1 MISLKG
7 LLNSLRSG
15 HQKQSEDSAIDSAT
29 PYIYRPDVPHIDFAT
44 GVKHFKSSGRA
55 VVEHGVEN
63 TRPKVVANVI
73 ELGKQ
78 IGIEFSEFSI
88 NVPLYNQYFN
98 QAEYAK
104 RYAEYYRGNQPEKTL
119 EHFICYS
126 LLEMNS
132 DDIFVDLAS
141 EHSPVPEIFGRLSGA
156 TTYSQDIMYPAGIEG
171 NRIGGDAC
179 AMPVSDGFMTKAA
192 LTCSLEHFEQDG
204 DTRLFQELARV
215 LKRGGKIC
223 VVPFY
228 VFDREAVQTDPTVS
242 VPANVSF
249 DPDATIYCAPG
260 WGNRHGRFYSPQS
273 FMQRI
278 IRPVQNQ
285 FKFEFFYLKNAA
297 EVDPSVYA
305 RFAFTATRL

>member
-7 LLNSLRSG
+7 LLNSVRSFNR
-15 HQKQSEDSAIDSAT
+15 KQSEESVT
-29 PYIYRPDVPHIDFAT
+29 PYIYRPDVPQIDFAA
-44 GVKHFKSSGRA
+44 GVEQLRRSGRS

-63 TRPKVVANVI
+63 TRPEVVANVI

-78 IGIEFSEFSI
+78 IGIEFTEFAI
-88 NVPLYNQYFN
+88 DVNLYKQYFD

-104 RYAEYYRGNQPEKTL
+104 RYPQYYRGNQPEKTL
-119 EHFICYS
+119 EHYICYS
-126 LLEMNS
+126 LLGLSS

-141 EHSPVPEIFGRLSGA
+141 EHSPVPEIFRRLSDA
-156 TTYSQDIMYPAGIEG
+156 KTYSQDIMYPAGIEG
-171 NRIGGDAC
+171 DRIGGDAC
-179 AMPVSDGFMTKAA
+179 AMPVSDRFMTKAA
-192 LTCSLEHFEQDG
+192 LTCSLEHFEQDA

-215 LKRGGKIC
+215 LKPGGKVC

-242 VPANVSF
+242 VPASVPF
-249 DPDATIYCAPG
+249 DATATIYCAPG
-260 WGNRHGRFYSPQS
+260 WGNRHGRFYSPNS

-285 FKFEFFYLKNAA
+285 FKFEFFYLKNAG
-297 EVDPSVYA
+297 EIDSSIYA

>member
-1 MISLKG
+1 MMSLKG
-7 LLNSLRSG
+7 LLNSIRSVNR
-15 HQKQSEDSAIDSAT
+15 KQPEESAT
-29 PYIYRPDVPHIDFAT
+29 PYIYRPDVPQIDFAA
-44 GVKHFKSSGRA
+44 GVEYLRRSGRSVA
-55 VVEHGVEN
+55 EREVEN
-63 TRPKVVANVI
+63 TRPEVVAKVI
-73 ELGKQ
+73 KLGKK
-78 IGIEFSEFSI
+78 IGIEFREFTIDI
-88 NVPLYNQYFN
+88 NLYKQYFD

-104 RYAEYYRGNQPEKTL
+104 RYAEYYRGNQLEKTL
-119 EHFICYS
+119 EHYICYS
-126 LLEMNS
+126 LLDLDPS
-132 DDIFVDLAS
+132 DIFVDLAS
-141 EHSPVPEIFGRLSGA
+141 EYSPTSEIFGRLSGA

-192 LTCSLEHFEQDG
+192 LTCSLEHFEQDA

-215 LKRGGKIC
+215 LKPNGRVC

-228 VFDREAVQTDPTVS
+228 IFDQEAVKTDPTVS
-242 VPANVSF
+242 VPANVPF
-249 DPDATIYCAPG
+249 DPAATIYCVSG

-285 FKFEFFYLKNAA
+285 FRFEFFHLKNAN
-297 EVDPSVYA
+297 EIDSSVYA

>member
-7 LLNSLRSG
+7 LLNSFRSSSR
-15 HQKQSEDSAIDSAT
+15 KQSEESAT
-29 PYIYRPDVPHIDFAT
+29 SYIYRPDVPQIDFAA
-44 GVKHFKSSGRA
+44 GVEHLRRSGRS

-63 TRPKVVANVI
+63 TRPEAVANVI

-78 IGIEFSEFSI
+78 IGIEFKEFSI
-88 NVPLYNQYFN
+88 DVNLYKQYFN

-126 LLEMNS
+126 LLGLNS
-132 DDIFVDLAS
+132 DDVFVDLAS

-179 AMPVSDGFMTKAA
+179 AMPVSDGFMSKAA
-192 LTCSLEHFEQDG
+192 LTCSLEHFELDA

-215 LKRGGKIC
+215 LKPGGKIC

-242 VPANVSF
+242 VPANVPF
-249 DPDATIYCAPG
+249 DSTATIYCAPG

-278 IRPVQNQ
+278 ICPVQNQ
-285 FKFEFFYLKNAA
+285 FKFEFFHLKNAA
-297 EVDPSVYA
+297 EVDSSVYA